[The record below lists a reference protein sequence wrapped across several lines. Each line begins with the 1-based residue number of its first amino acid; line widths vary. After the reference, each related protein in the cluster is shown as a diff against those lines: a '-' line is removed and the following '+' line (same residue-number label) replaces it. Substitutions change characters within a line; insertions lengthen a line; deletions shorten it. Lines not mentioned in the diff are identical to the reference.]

1 MKLILLQELFK
12 FRNMRDPS
20 VKSLYDSNLRRDES
34 KAIPLTE
41 RIYKSKRGASKKSL
55 HKSQQ
60 DFFEHMKKY
69 EEQKNQKMLKL
80 IIDKEKREISQ
91 LNTLH
96 TKKR

>member
-1 MKLILLQELFK
+1 M
-12 FRNMRDPS
+12 
-20 VKSLYDSNLRRDES
+20 KSLYESNLRRDGS
-34 KAIPLTE
+34 KGVPLTE
-41 RIYKSKRGASKKSL
+41 RKIKSKRGASKQSL

-91 LNTLH
+91 LNTVH
-96 TKKR
+96 AKKR